1 MLPVCPK
8 LETKLL
14 FLLLFVSQVSWVQDC
29 TMRTAPIDF
38 KRLNRD
44 PSIKSYVV
52 DTNRHALTG
61 LLKNGQS
68 FRLIHEGCMHS
79 GAEAALWLPSSTR
92 GTERE
97 SEWIQEAVKFARVAF
112 FPDIARDIEGSIKL
126 GKLHIDMKSE
136 ARLVLTA
143 SPSGFFT
150 YTIIVVPS
158 EQGMM
163 MKITYILG

>member
-1 MLPVCPK
+1 
-8 LETKLL
+8 
-14 FLLLFVSQVSWVQDC
+14 
-29 TMRTAPIDF
+29 MRPAPIEF
-38 KRLNRD
+38 KRLTHE

-52 DTNRHALTG
+52 DTNRLAVTG
-61 LLKNGQS
+61 LLKNGYA

-79 GAEAALWLPSSTR
+79 GAEATLWLPRLKR

-112 FPDIARDIEGSIKL
+112 SSDVARDIEGSIKQGGL
-126 GKLHIDMKSE
+126 KIDMKSE

-143 SPSGFFT
+143 SPREFFT

-163 MKITYILG
+163 MKIVYVLG